1 MTGLAKVSVQT
12 GVTFLP
18 IETPYDRDVLFEYLN
33 SVATAHEQVQVE
45 LDGLRVLVGAT
56 SAPCLPCARCD
67 RDMPESARRY
77 VIDERPLCTRCVR
90 TVVSSSRRVAG
101 ATGWLERVADRRR
114 EARDR

>member
-12 GVTFLP
+12 GVAFLP

-33 SVATAHEQVQVE
+33 TVAAAHEQVQVE

-56 SAPCLPCARCD
+56 SASRLPCARCD

-77 VIDERPLCTRCVR
+77 VIDERPLCTRCAR
-90 TVVSSSRRVAG
+90 TVVSG
-101 ATGWLERVADRRR
+101 AR
-114 EARDR
+114 